1 MMSTLVDKCCL
12 LSTNCRSHV
21 DSSLLKQIIEHKQ
34 DFPENWQYERR
45 KAYLKA
51 ELEDLIFEALRLMC
65 LQGIY
70 ISRKKIL
77 ESIILNE
84 SIERYAR
91 AAVSVLDELYRI
103 NPRRAKNANEITPA
117 MIEQARAYPFSQLIA
132 FKRNMAL
139 CPFHSDHDPS
149 MALMKDNT
157 VRCFS
162 CNRSWDTIAF
172 IREREGLSFPAA
184 VRALQ

>member
-1 MMSTLVDKCCL
+1 MMSTLVEDCRS
-12 LSTNCRSHV
+12 LSKDCRSHV
-21 DSSLLKQIIEHKQ
+21 DSSLLKKITEHRR
-34 DFPENWQYERR
+34 DFPENWQYDRR
-45 KAYLKA
+45 KEYIRGQ
-51 ELEDLIFEALRLMC
+51 LEDLLFEALRLMC
-65 LQGIY
+65 LQTLY
-70 ISRKKIL
+70 IKKQRIL
-77 ESIILNE
+77 EILLIE
-84 SIERYAR
+84 DSIERYAR
-91 AAVSVLDELYRI
+91 AAVRVLDELYRI